1 MSMGMGTATRRAAAK
16 LDDFFSPALRGGYQ
30 NFIKSLASV
39 IGPE

>member
-1 MSMGMGTATRRAAAK
+1 MRTATVPGGARPG
-16 LDDFFSPALRGGYQ
+16 DFFSPAKRGERQ